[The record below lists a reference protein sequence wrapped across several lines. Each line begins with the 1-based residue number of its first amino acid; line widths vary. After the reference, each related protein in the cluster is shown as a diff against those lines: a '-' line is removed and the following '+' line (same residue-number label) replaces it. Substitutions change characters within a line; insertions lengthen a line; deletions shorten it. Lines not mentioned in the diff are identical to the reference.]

1 MVNSCILRLAASI
14 LSATGVLLLIHIW
27 ILPVFFGGYKTYFFA
42 IVIFIT
48 LFIYNFIVFSSIN
61 INNGIF
67 GIICPVIFGIIAVL
81 LSLLIF
87 LFFVLNIQ
95 GS

>member
-1 MVNSCILRLAASI
+1 MVNSCIFKSIASI
-14 LSATGVLLLIHIW
+14 LSATGLLLLIYIW

-48 LFIYNFIVFSSIN
+48 LFIYNFIIFSSIN
-61 INNGIF
+61 INNGII
-67 GIICPVIFGIIAVL
+67 GIIYLVIFGIIPVL

-87 LFFVLNIQ
+87 LFFVFNIQ